1 MERKYLSKLVEWL
14 NDPFRKPLMVWG
26 ARQVGKSYL
35 IKDLFAE
42 RYFKNRYVYIDCRTE
57 QGFVSFCE
65 KHINVEEVLNY
76 ISLDKGTIIDKNTL
90 LIFDEAQECL
100 PVVTLM
106 KYFCQEHR
114 DIPVIV
120 TGSMVRI
127 KIKRE
132 NVKRGSGEKNQF
144 LFPIGNINQLTIY
157 PMNFGEFLFN
167 KNKLLYDLII
177 DSFNSKMA
185 LEDSAHRKALDIF
198 YDYLLVGGMP
208 EAVDVYLKTG
218 SFQKSRE
225 ILVDLYD
232 NYLADMQLYQ
242 ASPESIVRAKKIFE
256 NIYTQLNKE
265 SKNFKTT
272 LIGKKLKGRDVR
284 SPIDWLSLAFLLYKS
299 SLVKEQVT
307 VPLTDSDESIFR
319 LYLSDIGMFSYQS
332 GINATTFISE
342 EGRNSLSGIFFENY
356 VASEIVESGS
366 KLFYWKGKA
375 NAEFEFILQNDK
387 YIIPVDV
394 KKSKGTLNSLEKFKE
409 HNKFYY
415 AVKISKNK
423 YGFNKDNK
431 ILTIPYYCVFVF
443 LDMFSK
449 GAINN
454 VSK

>member
-242 ASPESIVRAKKIFE
+242 ASPESIARAKKIFE

-366 KLFYWKGKA
+366 KLFYWKG
-375 NAEFEFILQNDK
+375 
-387 YIIPVDV
+387 
-394 KKSKGTLNSLEKFKE
+394 
-409 HNKFYY
+409 
-415 AVKISKNK
+415 
-423 YGFNKDNK
+423 
-431 ILTIPYYCVFVF
+431 
-443 LDMFSK
+443 
-449 GAINN
+449 
-454 VSK
+454 